1 MVTITYKD
9 MPHMKPVPMETK
21 SKGFFGGIVLW
32 LFTTR
37 KWCITEDWKFSLQMG
52 GQKTVTS
59 YLIPKGFIFDGA
71 SVPKFARSWL
81 SPMGVLLSGGL
92 VHDYVYKFETLR
104 LTGKKP
110 KAMPKKDQKW
120 ADQLFRDICC
130 DVNGFKVLNHIAYY
144 ALRLGGFMA
153 WRKHRKVNA
162 QWDDSIS

>member
-1 MVTITYKD
+1 

-37 KWCITEDWKFSLQMG
+37 KWCITEDWKFSLQMD

-71 SVPKFARSWL
+71 SVPKPMRSWL
-81 SPMGVLLSGGL
+81 SPMGILLSGGL

-110 KAMPKKDQKW
+110 KAIPKKIK
-120 ADQLFRDICC
+120 
-130 DVNGFKVLNHIAYY
+130 NGQISCSGIY
-144 ALRLGGFMA
+144 ALMSMA
-153 WRKHRKVNA
+153 SKLL
-162 QWDDSIS
+162 IILLIML